1 MCWARAAD
9 DQTKSIKR
17 NCSNRMK
24 PLRVLLVEDSE
35 DDAALTLRQ
44 LKKGGYAPSFKRVD
58 TPETM
63 RAALEVREWDIVLSD
78 YNMPE
83 FSGPAALVLLRS
95 TGIDLPFIVISGAM
109 GEESAVSLM
118 KAGAHDYIM
127 KDNLARLI
135 PAIERELREAEVRRA
150 RQRAEA
156 DLRLSAKV
164 FESSVEGVMI
174 ADREACILRVN
185 KAFSEITGYSEAEVI
200 GQRPNILQSGRHD
213 TNFYR
218 GMWQSINDNGYWQGE
233 IWNRRK
239 NGEVF
244 PEWLTISAV
253 TDVNGHVTHLIGG
266 FTDMSQQKQA
276 EDRIQHLMY
285 YDALTDLPN
294 RVLFRERCKQAMSR
308 ARRSGRRVAYLHFDI
323 DRFVNIN
330 DTLGHPVGDQ
340 LLQQVGQRLTGC
352 VRQQDL
358 VARFVGDEFGVGIT
372 DVDRN
377 EPVDSLLQTVVG
389 AFSEPFYIQSREIFL
404 VPSIGVS
411 FFPDDSMEFD
421 ELARFADTALHA
433 AKRDGGANYHL
444 YQKSMNADADDRL
457 SMESALRRALE
468 REEFLLYYQPQLSLK
483 TGDIIGVE
491 ALLRW
496 HRSNENLVLP
506 GKFIPLLEETS
517 LIIPVGEW
525 VLRQA
530 CRDHQAWAEAG
541 NKPIPIA
548 VNLSARQFR
557 DKGLVAMIRQVLA
570 ENAIAA
576 EMIELEIT
584 ESCVMEDPE
593 EALSTLEAFHEM
605 GIRIAIDDFGTGYS
619 SLSYLKR
626 FPLDVLKIDQSFVAD
641 IPADEDDAAIID
653 TIIAMGHRLKLSVTA
668 EGVETEAQA
677 GFLREHGCDNVQG
690 YFYDQPMS
698 AEDLL
703 LRVSRA

>member
-1 MCWARAAD
+1 ME
-9 DQTKSIKR
+9 
-17 NCSNRMK
+17 
-24 PLRVLLVEDSE
+24 PLRVLLIEDSE

-44 LKKGGYAPSFKRVD
+44 LRKGGYAPSFKRVD

-63 RAALEVREWDIVLSD
+63 RAALEVREWDIILSD

-83 FSGPAALVLLRS
+83 FSGPAALVLLHS

-127 KDNLARLI
+127 KDNLVRLI
-135 PAIERELREAEVRRA
+135 PAIERELREAGVRRA

-156 DLRLSAKV
+156 DLHLSAKV

-174 ADREACILRVN
+174 ADRDARILRVN
-185 KAFSEITGYSEAEVI
+185 KAFTEITGYSEAEVI
-200 GQRPNILQSGRHD
+200 GQRPSVLQSGRHD
-213 TNFYR
+213 KGFYR

-253 TDVNGHVTHLIGG
+253 TDATGEMTHLIGG
-266 FTDMSQQKQA
+266 FTDMSRQKQA

-308 ARRSGRRVAYLHFDI
+308 ARHSDKRVAYLHFDI

-330 DTLGHPVGDQ
+330 DTLGHQVGDQ
-340 LLQQVGQRLTGC
+340 LLQQVGQRLAGC

-358 VARFVGDEFGVGIT
+358 VARFAGDEFGIGMT
-372 DVDRN
+372 DIDR
-377 EPVDSLLQTVVG
+377 EAPVDNLLQTVVG
-389 AFSEPFYIQSREIFL
+389 AFAEPFHAQEREIFL

-411 FFPDDSMEFD
+411 FFPDDAMEFD
-421 ELARFADTALHA
+421 ELARFADTALHV
-433 AKRDGGANYHL
+433 AKRDGGANYHF
-444 YQKSMNADADDRL
+444 YQKSMNANADDRL

-468 REEFLLYYQPQLSLK
+468 REEFQLYYQPQLSLK
-483 TGDIIGVE
+483 TGAIIGVE

-496 HRSNENLVLP
+496 QRTDEDLVLP
-506 GKFIPLLEETS
+506 GRFIPLLEETS

-530 CRDHQAWAEAG
+530 CRDHRAWIEAG
-541 NKPIPIA
+541 SEPVPIA

-557 DKGLVAMIRQVLA
+557 DKGLVTMIRQVLA
-570 ENAIAA
+570 ESDVAA

-584 ESCVMEDPE
+584 ESCVMENPE
-593 EALSTLEAFHEM
+593 DVLLTLEAFHEM

-653 TIIAMGHRLKLSVTA
+653 TIIAMGHRLKLSVIA

-677 GFLREHGCDNVQG
+677 DFLCQHGCDNAQG
-690 YFYDQPMS
+690 FFYDQPMTGEELVS
-698 AEDLL
+698 
-703 LRVSRA
+703 RVSGARVAEK

>member
-1 MCWARAAD
+1 ME
-9 DQTKSIKR
+9 S
-17 NCSNRMK
+17 
-24 PLRVLLVEDSE
+24 LRVLLVEDSE

-44 LKKGGYAPSFKRVD
+44 LKKGGYEPSSKRVD
-58 TPETM
+58 TPDAM
-63 RAALEVREWDIVLSD
+63 RAALEVNEWDIILSD

-83 FSGPAALVLLRS
+83 FSGPAALALLRS

-109 GEESAVSLM
+109 GEESAVALM

-150 RQRAEA
+150 RRRAEA

-164 FESSVEGVMI
+164 FESSVEGVLI
-174 ADREACILRVN
+174 SDQEGNILRVN
-185 KAFSEITGYSEAEVI
+185 KAFSQITGYSEADVI
-200 GQRPNILQSGRHD
+200 GRRPNILQSGRHD
-213 TNFYR
+213 KDFYR
-218 GMWQSINDNGYWQGE
+218 GMWQSIMDNGYWQGE

-239 NGEVF
+239 SGEVY
-244 PEWLTISAV
+244 PEWLTISSV
-253 TDVNGHVTHLIGG
+253 TDENGQITHLIGG

-294 RVLFRERCKQAMSR
+294 RTLFRDRFKQAMSR
-308 ARRSGRRVAYLHFDI
+308 ARRSDKRAAYLHFDI

-330 DTLGHPVGDQ
+330 DSLGHSVGDQ
-340 LLQQVGQRLTGC
+340 LLQQIGQRLAGC

-358 VARFVGDEFGVGIT
+358 VARFVGDEFGIGVT

-377 EPVDSLLQTVVG
+377 DILDELLQGVVD
-389 AFSEPFYIQSREIFL
+389 AFSEPFHVKSREIFL
-404 VPSIGVS
+404 APSIGVAV
-411 FFPDDSMEFD
+411 FPDDSTDFD
-421 ELARFADTALHA
+421 ELARFADTALQVTKHN
-433 AKRDGGANYHL
+433 GGANFRL
-444 YQKSMNADADDRL
+444 YKKSMNKDADDRL

-468 REEFLLYYQPQLSLK
+468 REEFQLHYQPQLSLAS
-483 TGDIIGVE
+483 GEVIGVE

-496 HRSNENLVLP
+496 ERKDEGMMLP

-530 CRDHQAWAEAG
+530 CRDHKAWVEMG
-541 NKPIPIA
+541 HKPMPIA

-557 DKGLVAMIRQVLA
+557 DKGLMEMVHRVMDESGIS
-570 ENAIAA
+570 A

-593 EALSTLEAFHEM
+593 EALSTLQAFHDM
-605 GIRIAIDDFGTGYS
+605 GLRIAIDDFGTGYS

-641 IPADEDDAAIID
+641 IPDDENDAAIID
-653 TIIAMGHRLKLSVTA
+653 TIIAMGHRLKLSVIA
-668 EGVETEAQA
+668 EGVETEDQA

-690 YFYDQPMS
+690 YFYDRPMPS
-698 AEDLL
+698 KEL
-703 LRVSRA
+703 VSRFSKT

>member
-1 MCWARAAD
+1 
-9 DQTKSIKR
+9 
-17 NCSNRMK
+17 
-24 PLRVLLVEDSE
+24 
-35 DDAALTLRQ
+35 
-44 LKKGGYAPSFKRVD
+44 
-58 TPETM
+58 
-63 RAALEVREWDIVLSD
+63 
-78 YNMPE
+78 
-83 FSGPAALVLLRS
+83 
-95 TGIDLPFIVISGAM
+95 
-109 GEESAVSLM
+109 
-118 KAGAHDYIM
+118 
-127 KDNLARLI
+127 
-135 PAIERELREAEVRRA
+135 
-150 RQRAEA
+150 
-156 DLRLSAKV
+156 
-164 FESSVEGVMI
+164 
-174 ADREACILRVN
+174 VN
-185 KAFSEITGYSEAEVI
+185 KAFTEITGYSEADII
-200 GQRPNILQSGRHD
+200 GQYPSILQSGRHD
-213 TNFYR
+213 KDFYC

-253 TDVNGHVTHLIGG
+253 TDATGQITHLIGG

-308 ARRSGRRVAYLHFDI
+308 ARHSDKRVAYLHFDI

-330 DTLGHPVGDQ
+330 DTLGHQVGDQ
-340 LLQQVGQRLTGC
+340 LLQQVGQRLAGC

-372 DVDRN
+372 DIDRN
-377 EPVDSLLQTVVG
+377 GPVNGLLQTVID
-389 AFSEPFYIQSREIFL
+389 AFAEPFYIQSREIFL

-411 FFPDDSMEFD
+411 FFPDDAVEFD
-421 ELARFADTALHA
+421 ELARFADTALHV
-433 AKRDGGANYHL
+433 AKRDGGANYHF

-468 REEFLLYYQPQLSLK
+468 REEFLLYYQPQLSLE
-483 TGDIIGVE
+483 TGAIIGVE

-496 HRSNENLVLP
+496 QRSSDDLVLP

-530 CRDHQAWAEAG
+530 CRDHHAWIDAG
-541 NKPIPIA
+541 GKPVPIA

-557 DKGLVAMIRQVLA
+557 DKDLVAMIRQVLV
-570 ENAIAA
+570 ENNVAA

-593 EALSTLEAFHEM
+593 EALLTLEVFHEM

-641 IPADEDDAAIID
+641 IPTDEDDAAIID

-677 GFLREHGCDNVQG
+677 DFLRTHGCDNVQG
-690 YFYDQPMS
+690 YFYDQPMPS
-698 AEDLL
+698 EDLV
-703 LRVSRA
+703 LRIPDA

>member
-1 MCWARAAD
+1 MEA
-9 DQTKSIKR
+9 
-17 NCSNRMK
+17 
-24 PLRVLLVEDSE
+24 LRVLLIEDSE

-44 LKKGGYAPSFKRVD
+44 LKKGGYEPSFKRVD
-58 TPETM
+58 TPEDM
-63 RAALEVREWDIVLSD
+63 RAALEVREWDIILSD

-83 FSGPAALVLLRS
+83 FSGPAALALLRS
-95 TGIDLPFIVISGAM
+95 TGIDLPFITISGAM
-109 GEESAVSLM
+109 GEESAVALM

-135 PAIERELREAEVRRA
+135 PAIERELREANVRRA
-150 RQRAEA
+150 RRRAEA

-164 FESSVEGVMI
+164 FESSVEGVLI
-174 ADREACILRVN
+174 ADREARILRVN
-185 KAFSEITGYSEAEVI
+185 KAFTEITGYTEAEVI
-200 GQRPNILQSGRHD
+200 GQKPNILQSGRHEKD
-213 TNFYR
+213 FYR

-233 IWNRRK
+233 VWNRRK

-244 PEWLTISAV
+244 PEWLTISTV
-253 TDVNGHVTHLIGG
+253 TDESGQITHLIGG

-294 RVLFRERCKQAMSR
+294 RILFQDRCKQAMSR
-308 ARRSGRRVAYLHFDI
+308 ARRNGKRVAYLHFDI

-330 DTLGHPVGDQ
+330 DTLGHQVGDQ
-340 LLQQVGQRLTGC
+340 LLQQVGQRLAGC

-358 VARFVGDEFGVGIT
+358 VARFVGDEFGIGIT
-372 DVDRN
+372 DVDR
-377 EPVDSLLQTVVG
+377 DKTITDLMQTVVG
-389 AFSEPFYIQSREIFL
+389 AFSEPFHAKSREIFL
-404 VPSIGVS
+404 APSIGVA
-411 FFPDDSMEFD
+411 FFPDDTTDFN
-421 ELARFADTALHA
+421 ELARFADTALHS
-433 AKRDGGANYHL
+433 AKRDGGASYHL
-444 YQKSMNADADDRL
+444 YKKSMNVDADDL
-457 SMESALRRALE
+457 LTMESALRRALG
-468 REEFLLYYQPQLSLK
+468 REEFQLYYQPQLSLA
-483 TGDIIGVE
+483 TGEVIGVE

-496 HRSNENLVLP
+496 QRKDEGMMLP

-525 VLRQA
+525 VLAQA
-530 CRDHQAWAEAG
+530 CRDHRAWITAG
-541 NKPIPIA
+541 YKPMPIA

-557 DKGLVAMIRQVLA
+557 DKGLLEMIRRVLA
-570 ENAIAA
+570 ENEVAA

-593 EALSTLEAFHEM
+593 DALLILQTFHDM

-641 IPADEDDAAIID
+641 VPDDEDDAAIID
-653 TIIAMGHRLKLSVTA
+653 TIIAMGHRLKFSVIA

-677 GFLREHGCDNVQG
+677 DFLREHGCDNVQG
-690 YFYDQPMS
+690 YFYDRPMPS
-698 AEDLL
+698 TELI
-703 LRVSRA
+703 SRFTKA

>member
-1 MCWARAAD
+1 
-9 DQTKSIKR
+9 
-17 NCSNRMK
+17 MK

-63 RAALEVREWDIVLSD
+63 RAALEVREWDIILSD
-78 YNMPE
+78 YNMPQ
-83 FSGPAALVLLRS
+83 FSGPAALALLRS
-95 TGIDLPFIVISGAM
+95 TDIDLPFIVISGAM

-118 KAGAHDYIM
+118 KSGAHDYIM

-156 DLRLSAKV
+156 DLHLSAKV

-174 ADREACILRVN
+174 TDREARILRVN
-185 KAFSEITGYSEAEVI
+185 KAFTEITGYSEADII
-200 GQRPNILQSGRHD
+200 GQRPSVLQSGRHD
-213 TNFYR
+213 KDFYC

-253 TDVNGHVTHLIGG
+253 TDATEQITHLIGG

-308 ARRSGRRVAYLHFDI
+308 ARRNDKRVAYLHFDI
-323 DRFVNIN
+323 DRFVTIN
-330 DTLGHPVGDQ
+330 DTLGYQVGDQ
-340 LLQQVGQRLTGC
+340 LLQQVGQRLAGC

-358 VARFVGDEFGVGIT
+358 VARFMGDEFGVGIT

-377 EPVDSLLQTVVG
+377 DSVDDLLKTVVD
-389 AFSEPFYIQSREIFL
+389 AFVEPFYIHSREIFL

-411 FFPDDSMEFD
+411 FFPDDAVEFD
-421 ELARFADTALHA
+421 ELARFADTALHV
-433 AKRDGGANYHL
+433 AKRDGGVNYHR

-468 REEFLLYYQPQLSLK
+468 REEFRLYYQPQLSLE
-483 TGDIIGVE
+483 TGAIIGVE

-496 HRSNENLVLP
+496 QRSNEDLLLP

-525 VLRQA
+525 ALRQA
-530 CRDHQAWAEAG
+530 CRDHHAWIDAG
-541 NKPIPIA
+541 GKSVPIA

-557 DKGLVAMIRQVLA
+557 DRGFVAMIRQVLV
-570 ENAIAA
+570 ENNVSA

-593 EALSTLEAFHEM
+593 EALLTLEIFHEM

-641 IPADEDDAAIID
+641 IPADEDGAAIID
-653 TIIAMGHRLKLSVTA
+653 TIIAMGHRLKLSVIA

-677 GFLREHGCDNVQG
+677 GFLRTHGCDNVQG
-690 YFYDQPMS
+690 YFYDQPMLS
-698 AEDLL
+698 EDLI
-703 LRVSRA
+703 LRISKT